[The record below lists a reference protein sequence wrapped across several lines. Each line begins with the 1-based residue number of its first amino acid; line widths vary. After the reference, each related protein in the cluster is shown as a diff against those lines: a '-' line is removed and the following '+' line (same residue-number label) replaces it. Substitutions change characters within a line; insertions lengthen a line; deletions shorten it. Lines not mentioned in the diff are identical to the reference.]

1 MFCKRAAGRGVSVVL
16 CKLNFKLAFNTSV
29 SRSEFFE
36 VSGSHTQKNPSS
48 PVTLRQFRKLVLFPF
63 FTLLSSAQVRR
74 VMLQALKKH
83 NNHLENLP
91 AARFS
96 ETATRRVNTKAFYM
110 MLQLCQNY
118 VQTWQTRVVFS
129 ASVRFSCDKES
140 LAMWNFTG
148 QTTRGN

>member
-1 MFCKRAAGRGVSVVL
+1 
-16 CKLNFKLAFNTSV
+16 
-29 SRSEFFE
+29 
-36 VSGSHTQKNPSS
+36 
-48 PVTLRQFRKLVLFPF
+48 
-63 FTLLSSAQVRR
+63 
-74 VMLQALKKH
+74 MLQALKKH

-91 AARFS
+91 AAHFS

-129 ASVRFSCDKES
+129 ASVRFSCDTES